1 MSGTDR
7 VVDDRQGMETV
18 GRLARRFGLS
28 RSTLLYY
35 DRIGLLRPSERS
47 SAGYRLYSEVDVRRL
62 ERILAFRG
70 VGLPLESIGS
80 LLAAPSSATDARE
93 SPPTTRVDEALEQR
107 LVAID
112 REITGLRRQQEVIL
126 RLLERDSGRRLVM
139 DKESWT
145 EILRAT
151 GMSDADM
158 WRWHQEFE
166 RLAPAAHQEFLE
178 SLGIDSEEV
187 GSIRARSRST

>member
-1 MSGTDR
+1 
-7 VVDDRQGMETV
+7 METV

-35 DRIGLLRPSERS
+35 DRIGLLSPSERS
-47 SAGYRLYSEVDVRRL
+47 TAGYRLYSDADIRRL

-80 LLAAPSSATDARE
+80 LLGAPHSGTVAGEATESRSVDA
-93 SPPTTRVDEALEQR
+93 ALEER

-112 REITGLRRQQEVIL
+112 REIVALRRQQEVIL
-126 RLLERDSGRRLVM
+126 RLLERGEGGGRTHGL
-139 DKESWT
+139 DKKSWT

-151 GMSDADM
+151 GMDEDDM
-158 WRWHQEFE
+158 WRWHREFE
-166 RLAPAAHQEFLE
+166 RMAPAAHQELLE
-178 SLGIDSEEV
+178 SLNIDADEIE
-187 GSIRARSRST
+187 SIRARSRG